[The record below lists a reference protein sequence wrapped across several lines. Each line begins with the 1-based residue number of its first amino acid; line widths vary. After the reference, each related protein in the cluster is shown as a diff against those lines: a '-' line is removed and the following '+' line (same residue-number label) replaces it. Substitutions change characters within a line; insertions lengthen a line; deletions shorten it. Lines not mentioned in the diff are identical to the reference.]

1 MKNLKLLILLFLPPI
16 LSSSQ
21 SLSGIWTGV
30 LSNDSLTIR
39 KDQSFEMALTE
50 YRGKVMG
57 YAYSTFIV
65 DDTLYYIIKR
75 VKGEIKGDICE
86 VEDDE
91 VVTHNF
97 PKKPE
102 KKVTVVYTFRRRAN
116 DSVWTLDGNWKTN
129 ATKKY
134 YSISGDVKAKEEK
147 DLSKSKLY
155 EHLGDLNLQNT
166 LAFNKPKD
174 TQKEKKTA
182 KLKDD
187 KKDIAKTESNPVD
200 NKPIT
205 EIAKTDIKKPDALVS
220 TPSKQEIKTD
230 VVKTESKPVDN
241 KPITDITKTDI
252 KKPDAVV
259 FTPPKQEVKTD
270 VVKKESKP
278 ADNKSITDIT
288 KTEIINPNVTV
299 TAPPKQEIKT
309 TVVKTESKP
318 VDNKP
323 ITDITKT
330 EIKKPDAVV
339 SAPPK
344 QEVKTDVVKTE
355 SKPADNKPITYIT
368 KKEIKKPDAVVLAP
382 PKQEVKTTVVKTE
395 SKPVDN
401 KPITDIT
408 KTEIKKPDAV
418 VSAPPKQEVKTN
430 VVKTES
436 KPVDNK
442 PIIDITKTEIKKPD
456 AVVSAPPKQEVKT
469 DVVKTESK
477 PVDNK
482 PITDI
487 AKTEIKKPD
496 AVVSVPPKQEVKAE
510 EIKSSPEYV
519 FTDLKRTDKKL
530 KPAAAMIE
538 GRESAPSETIFFKG
552 DSLMLAL
559 YDNGEVDGDTV
570 SVIMNGEIVIE
581 KQGLKS
587 VAFKKTIYLS
597 PDDRDSV
604 LLVLFAENLG
614 AYPPNTG
621 LLVIKDGEESY
632 NVRFKADYDRNAA
645 ILLRK
650 KLK

>member
-1 MKNLKLLILLFLPPI
+1 MKNLKFLILLFLLPI

-65 DDTLYYIIKR
+65 NDTLYYIIKR

-102 KKVTVVYTFRRRAN
+102 KKVSVVYTFRRSAN
-116 DSVWTLDGNWKTN
+116 DSAWTLDGNWKTN
-129 ATKKY
+129 TTKKY

-155 EHLGDLNLQNT
+155 DHLGDLNLQNT

-174 TQKEKKTA
+174 TQKEKTA
-182 KLKDD
+182 TKLKDD
-187 KKDIAKTESNPVD
+187 KKDVVKTESKPADNKPITDIAKADIKKPDAVVSEPPKQEVKSNVVKTESKPVD

-205 EIAKTDIKKPDALVS
+205 EIAKTDIKNPDV
-220 TPSKQEIKTD
+220 I
-230 VVKTESKPVDN
+230 
-241 KPITDITKTDI
+241 
-252 KKPDAVV
+252 
-259 FTPPKQEVKTD
+259 
-270 VVKKESKP
+270 
-278 ADNKSITDIT
+278 
-288 KTEIINPNVTV
+288 
-299 TAPPKQEIKT
+299 
-309 TVVKTESKP
+309 
-318 VDNKP
+318 
-323 ITDITKT
+323 
-330 EIKKPDAVV
+330 V

-344 QEVKTDVVKTE
+344 QEVK
-355 SKPADNKPITYIT
+355 ADEK
-368 KKEIKKPDAVVLAP
+368 
-382 PKQEVKTTVVKTE
+382 
-395 SKPVDN
+395 
-401 KPITDIT
+401 
-408 KTEIKKPDAV
+408 
-418 VSAPPKQEVKTN
+418 
-430 VVKTES
+430 
-436 KPVDNK
+436 
-442 PIIDITKTEIKKPD
+442 
-456 AVVSAPPKQEVKT
+456 
-469 DVVKTESK
+469 
-477 PVDNK
+477 
-482 PITDI
+482 
-487 AKTEIKKPD
+487 
-496 AVVSVPPKQEVKAE
+496 
-510 EIKSSPEYV
+510 KSSPEYV
-519 FTDLKRTDKKL
+519 FTDLKRTDNKL
-530 KPAAAMIE
+530 KPAVAMIE
-538 GRESAPSETIFFKG
+538 ERESAPSETIFFKS
-552 DSLMLAL
+552 DSLILVL

-597 PDDRDSV
+597 PDDGDSV

-621 LLVIKDGEESY
+621 LLIIKDGEESY